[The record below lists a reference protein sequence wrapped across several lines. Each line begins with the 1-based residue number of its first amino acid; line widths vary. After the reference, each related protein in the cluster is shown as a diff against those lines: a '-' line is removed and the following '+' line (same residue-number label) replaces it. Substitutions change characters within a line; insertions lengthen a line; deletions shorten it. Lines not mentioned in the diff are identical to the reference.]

1 MGEPL
6 FCSTMILKSRLAC
19 STGKF
24 LPGPE
29 PLLVAA
35 ELSLTPLLWDE
46 SEHTEADSGWF
57 DGSLL
62 VLLLIECWI
71 NFFFLMGG
79 TSVHVNIATAI
90 VVFYLL
96 LLQVLIGKSALM
108 LRLCLMAFYARS
120 RDF

>member
-62 VLLLIECWI
+62 VLLALEEWVSFFSSLRAGYLCMLIW
-71 NFFFLMGG
+71 
-79 TSVHVNIATAI
+79 
-90 VVFYLL
+90 
-96 LLQVLIGKSALM
+96 
-108 LRLCLMAFYARS
+108 LRLLWFLSAFATGTNRRECTAATSMANSVFC
-120 RDF
+120 